1 MPDREDIRPGSP
13 EERRR
18 GDISVLQYQVGA
30 LQSSFDRGIGAL
42 DKTMEKGFDSLN
54 ARIDKLDARMATV
67 EERQAFDAARLKA
80 LEQFR
85 EEQDRRE
92 DERRKQ
98 AEAEARVAVDES
110 QQARVVRTV
119 VMLAVGLV
127 GVIGTVV
134 AILSQLGG

>member
-1 MPDREDIRPGSP
+1 MADENEGVRP

-30 LQSSFDRGIGAL
+30 LQSALDRGLGAL
-42 DKTMEKGFDSLN
+42 EKSIEKGFDSINL
-54 ARIDKLDARMATV
+54 RIDKLDARMATV

-92 DERRKQ
+92 ADRRKQ
-98 AEAEARVAVDES
+98 LDAELAAAVDSS
-110 QQARVVRTV
+110 QQAKTIR
-119 VMLAVGLV
+119 LLV
-127 GVIGTVV
+127 GIGMGLLGIAGTVV
-134 AILSQLGG
+134 AIVTQVN